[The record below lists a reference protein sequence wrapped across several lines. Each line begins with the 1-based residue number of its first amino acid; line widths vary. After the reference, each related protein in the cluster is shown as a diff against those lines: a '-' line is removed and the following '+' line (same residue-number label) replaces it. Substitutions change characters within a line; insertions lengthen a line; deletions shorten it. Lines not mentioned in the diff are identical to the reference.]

1 MFGSCFTAT
10 VGCGLGVRV
19 GVATVCTTGAGACER
34 DITVPGTEATV
45 LVVKEEDA
53 TVVEV

>member
-19 GVATVCTTGAGACER
+19 GVATVGTTGAGACER

-45 LVVKEEDA
+45 LVVKEDDA
-53 TVVEV
+53 TVVDV